1 MECSMTT
8 YLPRLALLAGLT
20 CGLPASAQAPLLMNA
35 FEVDRAGT
43 TLVGS
48 ARTTL
53 IDRNGNVVACIAEPS
68 PREAVARRDGPGF
81 LVRSNN
87 EVAQMNGRGDYDWR
101 VGTGFFGAVVPLRE
115 GGAMTWNVEMGSNV
129 VEFRRLDAAGND
141 VWRVQPLRTAD
152 PTLLEMLV
160 DDHGRTIYSLPVG
173 RTEQAC
179 RSEVG
184 MLDASG
190 QLTWAQQEPQASCT
204 AGALADDGRGDFWW
218 YLRPTFF
225 RISPWGLPLASYQA
239 SALTPAA
246 EIWYRPASARGDA
259 LWTRAD
265 TSDGGVDLVRLVPE
279 GKSARFRTGRAVVTQ
294 VVADGDRAWIA
305 ANTRTSGGSDEYTI
319 DQYSPAG
326 RRWSRTIP
334 GPLLVRLQVQPG
346 GDLRVLSLERNG
358 ISVRRISAD
367 NGHVLWKRSAAD
379 LQRGCD
385 ALTGQ

>member
-1 MECSMTT
+1 MENAITT

-20 CGLPASAQAPLLMNA
+20 WALPATAQSSFLTNA
-35 FEVDRAGT
+35 FAVDRAGT
-43 TLVGS
+43 TLVGH

-53 IDRNGNVVACIAEPS
+53 IDRNGNVVACVAEPS
-68 PREAVARRDGPGF
+68 PREAVARLDGPGF
-81 LVRSNN
+81 LVRGNN
-87 EVAQMNGRGDYDWR
+87 EVAQMNGGGDYEWR
-101 VGTGFFGAVVPLRE
+101 VYTGFFGAVVPLRE
-115 GGAMTWNVEMGSNV
+115 GGAMTWNVAMGSNV

-152 PTLLEMLV
+152 PTQLDMLV
-160 DDHGRTIYSLPVG
+160 DDQGRTIYSLPVG

-184 MLDASG
+184 MLDAAG

-246 EIWYRPASARGDA
+246 EIWYRPASAGGDA

-265 TSDGGVDLVRLVPE
+265 TADGSVDLVRLLPE
-279 GKSARFRTGRAVVTQ
+279 GKSARFRTGRNVVTQ
-294 VVADGDRAWIA
+294 VVADGDRAWIT
-305 ANTRTSGGSDEYTI
+305 ANTRSFGGNDEYTI
-319 DQYSPAG
+319 DHYSSAG

-334 GPLLVRLQVQPG
+334 GPILARLRVQPG
-346 GDLRVLSLERNG
+346 GDLRLLSLERNG

-367 NGHVLWKRSAAD
+367 NGHVLWKLSAAD

>member
-1 MECSMTT
+1 MECSTTT

-20 CGLPASAQAPLLMNA
+20 CGLPATAQSPLLMNA

-43 TLVGS
+43 TLVGG

-53 IDRNGNVVACIAEPS
+53 IDRNGNVIACIAEQS
-68 PREAVARRDGPGF
+68 PREAVARLDGPGF
-81 LVRSNN
+81 LVRGNN
-87 EVAQMNGRGDYDWR
+87 DVAQMNGRGEYEWR
-101 VGTGFFGAVVPLRE
+101 VGTGFFGAALPLRE
-115 GGAMTWNVEMGSNV
+115 GGAMTWNVRMGSNV
-129 VEFRRLDAAGND
+129 VEFRRLDVAGID
-141 VWRVQPLRTAD
+141 VWRVEPLRTAD
-152 PTLLEMLV
+152 PAQLEMLV
-160 DDHGRTIYSLPVG
+160 DDRGRTIYSLPVG
-173 RTEQAC
+173 RTQQGC

-190 QLTWAQQEPQASCT
+190 QLTWSQQELQASCT

-246 EIWYRPASARGDA
+246 QIWYRPASAGGDA

-265 TSDGGVDLVRLVPE
+265 TADGSVDLVRLLPE
-279 GKSARFRTGRAVVTQ
+279 GKSARFRTGHNVVTQ

-305 ANTRTSGGSDEYTI
+305 ANTQKFGGNEEYTI
-319 DQYSPAG
+319 DQYSAAG

-334 GPLLVRLQVQPG
+334 GPLLARLRVQPG
-346 GDLRVLSLERNG
+346 ADLRLLSRERNG

-367 NGHVLWKRSAAD
+367 NGHVMWKLSAAD

-385 ALTGQ
+385 ALTDQ